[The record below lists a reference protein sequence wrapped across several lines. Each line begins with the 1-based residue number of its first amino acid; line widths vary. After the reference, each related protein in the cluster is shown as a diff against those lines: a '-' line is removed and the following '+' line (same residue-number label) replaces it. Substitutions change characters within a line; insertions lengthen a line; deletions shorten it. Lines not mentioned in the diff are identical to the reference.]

1 MSDIPLKDAILAW
14 NFYEPKTNKIGDFQ
28 VFRFG
33 DSIPHTLECTT
44 GACYMAWKHV
54 KPRTRMRLFIR
65 ELFKI
70 ALSSRAPIHYIRER
84 IAVIPE
90 VRKAQEDAGLDQIP

>member
-14 NFYEPKTNKIGDFQ
+14 NFYDPKTNKIGDFQ
-28 VFRFG
+28 VFRMGQF
-33 DSIPHTLECTT
+33 IPHTLECTT
-44 GACYMAWKHV
+44 GACYTEWQTV
-54 KPRTRMRLFIR
+54 QPRTRVRLFIR

-84 IAVIPE
+84 ISVIPE
-90 VRKAQEDAGLDQIP
+90 VRKLQEDAGLDQIP